1 MSNSATGCTQDDEV
15 MASRTHS
22 PSVSSAS
29 LPAHHATPV
38 KLSSVERAK
47 EDLIIKAC
55 ESQDF
60 AALKDLS
67 TSTHGL
73 VSDDL
78 RRIAWPLLLGCA
90 NVSVEQTPWQT
101 LPAHG
106 EEGQVALDVNRAFV
120 YYPSHGQCRLFI
132 ITFSSQSTV
141 LTELSLG
148 ERARPEE
155 TRALQCYP

>member
-1 MSNSATGCTQDDEV
+1 
-15 MASRTHS
+15 MASRTPS

-38 KLSSVERAK
+38 KLSSEEKAK
-47 EDLIIKAC
+47 EHLIITAC

-90 NVSVEQTPWQT
+90 DVLIEQTPWQT
-101 LPAHG
+101 LSAHV

-120 YYPSHGQCRLFI
+120 YYPSHSQCRLFI
-132 ITFSSQSTV
+132 FMFSSYGTD
-141 LTELSLG
+141 
-148 ERARPEE
+148 
-155 TRALQCYP
+155 

>member
-1 MSNSATGCTQDDEV
+1 
-15 MASRTHS
+15 
-22 PSVSSAS
+22 
-29 LPAHHATPV
+29 V
-38 KLSSVERAK
+38 KLSSAERAK
-47 EDLIIKAC
+47 EDLIFTAC

-78 RRIAWPLLLGCA
+78 RRIAWPLLLGC
-90 NVSVEQTPWQT
+90 VDISVEKTPWQT

-120 YYPSHGQCRLFI
+120 YYPPYGQCCLFI
-132 ITFSSQSTV
+132 STFFSYSTD
-141 LTELSLG
+141 
-148 ERARPEE
+148 
-155 TRALQCYP
+155 